1 GSVGGKSTSTSYTK
15 KAVASTAEDTAGLAG
30 DAAHPAKGRGP
41 QRTFT
46 GTSRGDVVETGR
58 VDVGLSRE
66 LRVAENVRGR
76 VAKVGKKDLK
86 LRSPSGEGVTIDVL
100 GPAGEL
106 IVVGG
111 PAKARSPG
119 ALGDRL
125 RILKETADARG
136 VKAQAFFEAGT
147 PQSVLDIA
155 ARHLGAANVRI
166 FPR

>member
-1 GSVGGKSTSTSYTK
+1 VGHDE
-15 KAVASTAEDTAGLAG
+15 AVVKVEVAAKPRRGEVVSGRSPGHRAEMSWRQ
-30 DAAHPAKGRGP
+30 RG
-41 QRTFT
+41 
-46 GTSRGDVVETGR
+46 

-66 LRVAENVRGR
+66 LRVAEGVGGR
-76 VAKVGKKDLK
+76 VAKVGERKDLK

-100 GPAGEL
+100 GPEGEL

-111 PAKARSPG
+111 PSKARSPG

-125 RILKETADARG
+125 RVLKETADAQG
-136 VKAQAFFEAGT
+136 VKAQAFFEEGT

-155 ARHLGAANVRI
+155 ATHLGAANVRI